1 MFCGT
6 ADDKDKQVGIMFYLI
21 GLGLGDAKDVTVK
34 GLEII
39 RKCDRVYL
47 ESYTSVLTV
56 QQETLEQFYGR
67 SLIVADRELVESNAD
82 EILPKREDEDVAF
95 LVVGDPLGATTHT
108 DLVLRAKE
116 KDVQVKVIHNSSILT
131 AVGCCGLQLYSYGE
145 IVSIPYWTDTWRP
158 DSFYE
163 KIASNRQR
171 GLHTLCLL
179 DIKVKEPTSE
189 SIAKRKKEY
198 MPPRFMS
205 VDEAASQLIAIL
217 DDKIQDGHK
226 DLAFT
231 HQSLAVGLARVGCED
246 QHIVACSLEDMTRV
260 DLGSPLHC
268 IVIPAEKLHPIE
280 LEFLAQYALNKI
292 QFKEMTQSA

>member
-1 MFCGT
+1 
-6 ADDKDKQVGIMFYLI
+6 MFYVI

-56 QQETLEQFYGR
+56 QQETLEEFYGC
-67 SLIVADRELVESNAD
+67 SLIAADRELVENCAD
-82 EILPKREDEDVAF
+82 EILPNRKDEDVAF
-95 LVVGDPLGATTHT
+95 LVVGDPFGATTHT

-116 KDVQVKVIHNSSILT
+116 KDIQVKVIHNSSILT

-145 IVSIPYWTDTWRP
+145 IVSIPYWMDTWRP

-179 DIKVKEPTSE
+179 DIKVKEPTLE
-189 SIAKRKKEY
+189 SIMKKKKEY
-198 MPPRFMS
+198 MSPKFMS
-205 VDEAASQLIAIL
+205 VNEAASQLIAIL
-217 DDKIQDGHK
+217 DNKIQDGHK

-231 HQSLAVGLARVGCED
+231 QQSLIVGLARVGCED
-246 QHIVACSLEDMTRV
+246 QHIVACSLQNMTRV
-260 DLGSPLHC
+260 NLGPPLHC
-268 IVIPAEKLHPIE
+268 LVIPAEKLHPLE
-280 LEFLAQYALNKI
+280 LEFLIQYALDKD
-292 QFKEMTQSA
+292 QFKEMTES

>member
-1 MFCGT
+1 MQPRVPGVLHLGPNST
-6 ADDKDKQVGIMFYLI
+6 AGI
-21 GLGLGDAKDVTVK
+21 
-34 GLEII
+34 LE
-39 RKCDRVYL
+39 
-47 ESYTSVLTV
+47 
-56 QQETLEQFYGR
+56 FYGR
-67 SLIVADRELVESNAD
+67 PLIAADRELVESGAD
-82 EILPKREDEDVAF
+82 EILPRNEDEDVAF
-95 LVVGDPLGATTHT
+95 LVVGDPFGATTHT

-116 KDVQVKVIHNSSILT
+116 KAIQVKVIHNSSILT

-179 DIKVKEPTSE
+179 DIKIKEPTLE
-189 SIAKRKKEY
+189 SITKKKKEY

-205 VDEAASQLIAIL
+205 VNEAASQLITIL
-217 DDKIQDGHK
+217 DNKIQDEGHK

-231 HQSLAVGLARVGCED
+231 RQSLAVGLARVGCED
-246 QHIVACSLEDMTRV
+246 QHIVACPLQDMMHA

-268 IVIPAEKLHPIE
+268 LVIPAEKLHPLEI
-280 LEFLAQYALNKI
+280 EFLTQFALDKN
-292 QFKEMTQSA
+292 QFKEMMQ